1 MEFISGLLIVIG
13 FIQMLCGCVTIYKN
27 EGAMFRDGCFVAS
40 AGVLVLVFQACV
52 P

>member
-1 MEFISGLLIVIG
+1 MEFIAVLLMFIG
-13 FIQMLCGCVTIYKN
+13 FIQMLWGCATIYKN